1 MMGKAMK
8 IWLIIAIALVVVGAG
23 VFTAALAA
31 CGWDFSKLSTVQFE
45 TNTYSGTDRIT
56 GIRVDTDTAD
66 IRFAPSEDGQWK
78 VVCHE
83 AEKMNHTVSVKDGIL
98 TIKVVDERE
107 WYDHIG
113 IWIGSETVTIYLPEQ
128 EYASLVIR
136 ESTGDV
142 EVPKAFR
149 FGTIDINVST
159 GAVRNYA
166 SATGVI
172 KITASTGDIHVE
184 DVSAASMELSVT
196 TGHVTGRGLT
206 CEGKLSVGVSTGDA
220 QLTDVKCENF
230 TSDGSTGDIVLK
242 DVIATGK
249 MSIDRSTGDVKFDAC
264 DAAEIL
270 VETSTGNVTG
280 SLRSD
285 KIFIARASTG
295 DVDVPATTSGGK
307 CQITTSTGDIRIRID

>member
-1 MMGKAMK
+1 MGKAMK

-113 IWIGSETVTIYLPEQ
+113 IWIGSETVTLYLPEQ

>member
-113 IWIGSETVTIYLPEQ
+113 IWIGSETVTLYLPEQ

>member
-196 TGHVTGRGLT
+196 TGHVTGRSLT

-285 KIFIARASTG
+285 KIFIARVSTG

>member
-1 MMGKAMK
+1 MGKAMK

-113 IWIGSETVTIYLPEQ
+113 IWIGSETVTLYLPEQ

-166 SATGVI
+166 SAIGVI

-285 KIFIARASTG
+285 KIFIARVSTG

>member
-1 MMGKAMK
+1 MGKAMK

-83 AEKMNHTVSVKDGIL
+83 AEKMNHTVSVKNGIL

>member
-1 MMGKAMK
+1 MGKTMR
-8 IWLIIAIALVVVGAG
+8 IWLIIATALVVVGAI

-31 CGWDFSKLSTVQFE
+31 CNWDFSKLSTVKFE
-45 TNTYSGTDRIT
+45 TNTYSGSDSIAS
-56 GIRVDTDTAD
+56 ILVDTDTAD

-83 AEKMNHTVSVKDGIL
+83 AEKMNHAVSVEDGIL

-113 IWIGSETVTIYLPEQ
+113 IWVGSEKVTIYLPEQ

-142 EVPKAFR
+142 EVPKDFR

-159 GAVRNYA
+159 GDVKNYA
-166 SATGVI
+166 SASGAI

-196 TGHVTGRGLT
+196 TGHVTGRDLT
-206 CEGKLSVGVSTGDA
+206 CEGKLSVDVSTGDA
-220 QLTDVKCENF
+220 RLTDVRCENF
-230 TSDGSTGDIVLK
+230 TSGGSTGDLIMK
-242 DVIATGK
+242 NVIAAEK
-249 MSIDRSTGDVKFDAC
+249 MSIDRSTGDVKFEAC
-264 DAAEIL
+264 DAAQIQ
-270 VETSTGNVTG
+270 VDVDTGDVTG

-285 KIFIARASTG
+285 KIFIVRSSTG
-295 DVDVPATTSGGK
+295 DIDVPATTSGGK
-307 CQITTSTGDIRIRID
+307 CQITTSTGDIKIRIG

>member
-23 VFTAALAA
+23 VFTAALVA

-113 IWIGSETVTIYLPEQ
+113 IWIGSETVTLYLPEQ

-196 TGHVTGRGLT
+196 TGHVAGRGLT

>member
-1 MMGKAMK
+1 MGKAMK

-285 KIFIARASTG
+285 KIFIARVSTG

>member
-1 MMGKAMK
+1 MGKAMK
-8 IWLIIAIALVVVGAG
+8 IWLIIAIAVVVVGAG

-31 CGWDFSKLSTVQFE
+31 CGWGFSKLSTVQFE

-83 AEKMNHTVSVKDGIL
+83 AEKMNHTVSVKNGIL

-285 KIFIARASTG
+285 KIFIARVSTG

>member
-1 MMGKAMK
+1 MGKAMK

-113 IWIGSETVTIYLPEQ
+113 IWIGSETVTLYLPEQ

-270 VETSTGNVTG
+270 VETRTGNVTG

>member
-1 MMGKAMK
+1 MGKAMK

-149 FGTIDINVST
+149 FGTIDIKVST

>member
-1 MMGKAMK
+1 MGKAMK

-149 FGTIDINVST
+149 FGTIDIKVST

-285 KIFIARASTG
+285 KIFIARVSTG

>member
-83 AEKMNHTVSVKDGIL
+83 AEKMNHTVSVKNGIL

>member
-1 MMGKAMK
+1 MGKAMK

-83 AEKMNHTVSVKDGIL
+83 AEKMNHTVSVKNGIL

-128 EYASLVIR
+128 EYASLVNR

-149 FGTIDINVST
+149 AISSRE
-159 GAVRNYA
+159 A
-166 SATGVI
+166 
-172 KITASTGDIHVE
+172 
-184 DVSAASMELSVT
+184 
-196 TGHVTGRGLT
+196 
-206 CEGKLSVGVSTGDA
+206 
-220 QLTDVKCENF
+220 
-230 TSDGSTGDIVLK
+230 
-242 DVIATGK
+242 
-249 MSIDRSTGDVKFDAC
+249 
-264 DAAEIL
+264 
-270 VETSTGNVTG
+270 
-280 SLRSD
+280 
-285 KIFIARASTG
+285 
-295 DVDVPATTSGGK
+295 
-307 CQITTSTGDIRIRID
+307 

>member
-1 MMGKAMK
+1 MGKAMK

>member
-149 FGTIDINVST
+149 FGTIDIKVST

>member
-83 AEKMNHTVSVKDGIL
+83 AEKMNHNVSVKDGIL